1 MVTLQELHNH
11 ASERWGELARARE
24 AYRAAARRYLIAEL
38 LKILIEAPEVVALDL
53 NAEYEYDDE
62 GGYLLCLSGSSVLA
76 DDASAEQD
84 PEGCWTEGLDVEH
97 AAILKLFG
105 IEHVGD
111 GSLTREQLYS
121 LAAQEAISPPTAITS
136 PTATDPEPRRQERPD
151 QTAVDKMTQ
160 GGQ

>member
-38 LKILIEAPEVVALDL
+38 LKVLTETPEIVALDL

-76 DDASAEQD
+76 DDAHEEQD
-84 PEGCWTEGLDVEH
+84 PEDCWTEGLDVEH
-97 AAILKLFG
+97 TAILKLFG

-111 GSLTREQLYS
+111 GSLTREQLYL
-121 LAAQEAISPPTAITS
+121 LAAQESISSPTAIDAS
-136 PTATDPEPRRQERPD
+136 TATPPGSRGHERADGSP
-151 QTAVDKMTQ
+151 ASIMN